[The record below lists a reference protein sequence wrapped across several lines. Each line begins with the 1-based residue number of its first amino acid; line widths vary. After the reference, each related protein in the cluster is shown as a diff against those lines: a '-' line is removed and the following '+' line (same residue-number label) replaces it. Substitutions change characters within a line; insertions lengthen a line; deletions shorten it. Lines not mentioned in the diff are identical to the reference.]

1 MTTEVAKRQLQLVY
15 DGDCPM
21 CTASVGFLTRRGLV
35 AAEQT
40 VSNHDLPPED
50 LAAAQAAG
58 IRNQL
63 VVLDPH
69 TRATRTGA
77 DGLLWIIGENR
88 GYPLWVRIASLPFVK
103 PLVRFGYEAVSYN
116 RRIISPPKHAIRCDC
131 EPQATLAR
139 RLTLVAPLVLLTATI
154 AAGFGAAVF
163 HGLERNA
170 ASGAL
175 VALSAFVAAVLALT
189 IVATIALGGEQRI
202 DYLAHQAVIAFV
214 GALALLPASTVAA
227 WLPPRASLVV
237 AWLSLLVS
245 FALMFRMQ
253 SRRLN
258 AVGLSTIWRWAW
270 VASAVCALLACVG
283 VEKLTA

>member
-15 DGDCPM
+15 DGECPM
-21 CTASVGFLTRRGLV
+21 CIASVAFLTRRGLV

-40 VSNHDLPPED
+40 VSNHDLPPDD
-50 LAAAQAAG
+50 LAAAKAAG

-63 VVLDPH
+63 VVLDAH

-88 GYPLWVRIASLPFVK
+88 GYPSWVRLASLPFVK
-103 PLVRFGYEAVSYN
+103 PFVRFAYEGISYN
-116 RRIISPPKHAIRCDC
+116 RRILSPPRHAIRCDC

-139 RLTLVAPLVLLTATI
+139 RLALVAPLMLLTAAI

-175 VALSAFVAAVLALT
+175 VALSAFVAAALALT
-189 IVATIALGGEQRI
+189 IVATIALRSEQRI
-202 DYLAHQAVIAFV
+202 DYLAHQAVVAFA
-214 GALALLPASTVAA
+214 GALAIFPATVVSTWFTPIASALVAC
-227 WLPPRASLVV
+227 
-237 AWLSLLVS
+237 LSLAAS
-245 FALMFRMQ
+245 FVLMFRMQ
-253 SRRLN
+253 RRRL
-258 AVGLSTIWRWAW
+258 AALGLSDFWRWTWAAIAAIIV
-270 VASAVCALLACVG
+270 VAVAFVLIRV
-283 VEKLTA
+283 